1 MKRILLP
8 TDFSENSISA
18 INYAMELL
26 KSERYEFYIL
36 NVQKAS
42 SYITDDMMIVG
53 PSSTVYKTLIE
64 SAKKSVDTLIADLK
78 ANFSNP
84 NHTFHSVV
92 DYDNFA
98 DAINQ
103 VSYKNDIDLIIMGT
117 KGTSGIEKMIFGS
130 NTVRVMQHCDV
141 PVLAIPQHSRFS
153 PLNNLVFLTNNL
165 KQLNAKSLQVLN
177 YLIENNHAKL
187 KLLSTGNLSEK
198 EAHQASSSNFLKNN
212 YPGLEHE
219 FLAAS
224 GNNLYEVVH
233 DYIETHS
240 IKLLCL
246 VSIHHSFLERLFSSE
261 PIENLAFKMH
271 LPFLVMHNKE

>member
-1 MKRILLP
+1 MKRVLLP
-8 TDFSENSISA
+8 TDFSENSVSA
-18 INYAMELL
+18 INYAMALL
-26 KSERYEFYIL
+26 KSESCEFYIL

-42 SYITDDMMIVG
+42 SYITDDMMIVS

-64 SAKKSVDTLIADLK
+64 SAKKSVDNLISDLK
-78 ANFSNP
+78 TNFSNP
-84 NHTFHSVV
+84 NHSFNGLV

-103 VSYKNDIDLIIMGT
+103 VSDTNDIDFIIMGT

-141 PVLAIPQHSRFS
+141 PVLAIPKHCSYS
-153 PLNNLVFLTNNL
+153 SLNSLAFLINNL
-165 KQLNAKSLQVLN
+165 KALQPKSLKVLN
-177 YLIENNHAKL
+177 YLLEKNDAKL
-187 KLLSTGNLSEK
+187 KLLSTGTLSEQ
-198 EAHQASSSNFLKNN
+198 EALQTLASNFIKSHFPLA
-212 YPGLEHE
+212 EHE

-240 IKLLCL
+240 VKLLCI
-246 VSIHHSFLERLFSSE
+246 VSKHHSFLEQLFSNE
-261 PIENLAFKMH
+261 PIENLAFKMN
-271 LPFLVMHNKE
+271 LPFLVMHNED